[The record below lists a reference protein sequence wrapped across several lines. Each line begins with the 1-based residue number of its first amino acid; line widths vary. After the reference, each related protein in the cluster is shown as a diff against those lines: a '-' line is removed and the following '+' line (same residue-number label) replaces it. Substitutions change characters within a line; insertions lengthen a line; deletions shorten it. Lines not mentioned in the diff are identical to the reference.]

1 MSRLQ
6 ILSLSLRK
14 TCSFI
19 FLLFLSSLWGELNQ
33 QSDFEALCG
42 KFTEAWQHIAFQNE
56 PPELAVYKDLYE
68 KNKEL
73 QYQKLDSFHKIP
85 SIVHFIWLGPKNFP
99 LESIKNIRAW
109 MELHPEFTFYFWTDR
124 ERPCPCPGMQRM
136 MVQDFPFSRLKRCY
150 DESPNYSEKS
160 DFLRYE
166 ILAEFGGIY
175 ADHDIYPK
183 KSFAQLNQA
192 YDFYAG
198 IEVPHKKVCGHNF
211 TVLTALVGAS
221 AHHPILEQ
229 ALTIAANRHDEVYA
243 EYSTADQEFDRIIN
257 GSFIALTLAVQN
269 NLEKDG
275 NTDILFPSS
284 YFCPVF
290 NLPSFYATHLY
301 EGTWMPNKKE
311 YDFKKVWQKEYE
323 EMKGLLRK
331 FLIFEILFLGLII
344 GMFIRRK
351 KAIVSILLLC
361 LLSRA
366 YGEIPED
373 LTLRTFYESHYQAK
387 EIGEGIPKT
396 LHFIWIG
403 NSKIPKSFYKN
414 IRSWISHNPDWQV
427 KFWTDQKVKVRLKGV
442 TVCAFSEEKREHL
455 LPYFDLTKNC
465 KEKEELMKQIL
476 LIDEG
481 GVFVDGLLKYQK
493 SLGDLCKTDFFISLM
508 PAHESPRGVNLTPS
522 FSVIGAKKGHPI
534 IQETAKLMQESWIK
548 VMHAFPKDT
557 LETALY
563 RAAYRLEEPMQ
574 RALLSKIGDSD
585 RVLPAGYFGEPEETP
600 HYLIKPKSL
609 YDDGD
614 VAKVFQLKKKIKGLF
629 WGFIALTAA
638 FLGIF
643 GLSRPLRRLQK
654 H

>member
-1 MSRLQ
+1 MFHPQSFT
-6 ILSLSLRK
+6 LSLGK
-14 TCSFI
+14 KCSYLFL
-19 FLLFLSSLWGELNQ
+19 FLLSTLWGELDMK
-33 QSDFEALCG
+33 SDFEALCG
-42 KFTEAWQHIAFQNE
+42 KYTEGWQHIAFQNE
-56 PPELAVYKDLYE
+56 PPELAVYKNLYE
-68 KNKEL
+68 KNQAL

-124 ERPCPCPGMQRM
+124 ERPTPCPGMKEM

-183 KSFAQLNQA
+183 QSFAKLNQA

-198 IEVPHKKVCGHNF
+198 LEVPHKEVCGHKF
-211 TVLTALVGAS
+211 TVLTALVGAT

-229 ALTIAANRHDEVYA
+229 ALSIASNRHDEVYA
-243 EYSTADQEFDRIIN
+243 QYSTPDQEFDRIIN
-257 GSFIALTLAVQN
+257 GSFIALTLAAQN

-275 NTDILFPSS
+275 NVDILFPSS

-311 YDFKKVWQKEYE
+311 YDFKKVWQKEFE
-323 EMKGLLRK
+323 EIKGILRK
-331 FLIFEILFLGLII
+331 FLLFEILFLGLII

-351 KAIVSILLLC
+351 KALASILLLC
-361 LLSRA
+361 LFSRSYA
-366 YGEIPED
+366 EIPED
-373 LTLRTFYESHYQAK
+373 LNLRTFYESHYQVK
-387 EIGEGIPKT
+387 EMGEGIPKT

-403 NSKIPKSFYKN
+403 NSKIPKTFYKN
-414 IRSWISHNPDWQV
+414 IQSWMSQNPDWQV
-427 KFWTDQKVKVRLKGV
+427 NFWTDQKVKSRIKGV
-442 TVCAFSEEKREHL
+442 TVCAFPEEKRESL
-455 LPYFDLTKNC
+455 KPYFDLTKNC
-465 KEKEELMKQIL
+465 KEKEELMKQMIL
-476 LIDEG
+476 ADVG
-481 GVFVDGLLKYQK
+481 GVFVDGSLNYQM
-493 SLGDLCKTDFFISLM
+493 SLSDLCKSDFFISLM
-508 PAHESPRGVNLTPS
+508 LPQLSPRGISLTPS
-522 FSVIGAKKGHPI
+522 FQIIGAKKGHPI
-534 IQETAKLMQESWIK
+534 IVETAKLMQEAWIK
-548 VMHAFPKDT
+548 VMHAFPKDS

-585 RVLPAGYFGEPEETP
+585 LILPPGYFGESMETTN
-600 HYLIKPKSL
+600 YLIKPKSL

-614 VAKVFQLKKKIKGLF
+614 VAKVYQLKKKIKGLF
-629 WGFIALTAA
+629 WGLIALTSA

-643 GLSRPLRRLQK
+643 ALSRPLK
-654 H
+654 KT